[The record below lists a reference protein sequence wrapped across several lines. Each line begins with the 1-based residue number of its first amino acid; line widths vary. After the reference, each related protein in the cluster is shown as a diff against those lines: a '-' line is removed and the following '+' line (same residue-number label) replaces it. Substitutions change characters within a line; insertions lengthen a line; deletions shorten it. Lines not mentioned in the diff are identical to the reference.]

1 MSLFTD
7 YLQRFMRERTVV
19 DVYRERL
26 CKHGLMGRVV
36 GLSERVLLLDRIDDR
51 CEPDGLTA
59 IRPSDITRVRAQ
71 DRELL
76 AVEQL
81 VCARND
87 ALNLDEIALLELS
100 SAMTIL
106 HRRYGAV
113 TVHVEALDSTLA
125 FSGEPIELDDDVLVL
140 RQWGTKR
147 TLDKYI
153 LLLRLDE
160 ITRVDSDTRYLRC
173 LSAAHALPKL

>member
-1 MSLFTD
+1 
-7 YLQRFMRERTVV
+7 
-19 DVYRERL
+19 
-26 CKHGLMGRVV
+26 MGRIV
-36 GLSERVLLLDRIDDR
+36 GLSEHVLLLDRIDDQ

-81 VCARND
+81 ARARD
-87 ALNLDEIALLELS
+87 DVLNLDEVALLELS
-100 SAMTIL
+100 AAITIL

-125 FSGEPIELDDDVLVL
+125 FSGEPIELDDDFLAL
-140 RQWGTKR
+140 RQWGTMR
-147 TLDKYI
+147 TLDKYV
-153 LLLRLDE
+153 LLLRLGE
-160 ITRVDSDTRYLRC
+160 ITRVDSDTQYLRC
-173 LSAAHALPKL
+173 LSTAHALPKE